1 MYTIQLDQAKNF
13 ECSLKIQGASLKK
26 SKINMIIEGDAF
38 DIKLKGT
45 IDSDGQVT
53 IPVKKLKGI
62 LDENVKGNMFLE
74 VIAED
79 TYFTPYETEYVT
91 EVSRKVEVTSINGKS
106 KETLTES
113 EGIKVTD
120 SKPKVTISDIKND
133 DTLLIKEHANRIN
146 KNIIRSNLNIFKKED
161 KIKVIKTI
169 QNYLTENKVENSL
182 YDKIMTELYTLLSD
196 DLS

>member
-26 SKINMIIEGDAF
+26 SKINMIIESDDF
-38 DIKLKGT
+38 DI
-45 IDSDGQVT
+45 
-53 IPVKKLKGI
+53 KLKGI

-79 TYFTPYETEYVT
+79 TYFTPYQTEYVT
-91 EVSRKVEVTSINGKS
+91 EVSRKVEVVTVNGKS
-106 KETLTES
+106 KESLTES

-133 DTLLIKEHANRIN
+133 ETLLIKEHAHRIN
-146 KNIIRSNLNIFKKED
+146 KNITRSNLNIFKKED
-161 KIKVIKTI
+161 KTKVIKTI

>member
-1 MYTIQLDQAKNF
+1 
-13 ECSLKIQGASLKK
+13 
-26 SKINMIIEGDAF
+26 MIIEGDAF

>member
-62 LDENVKGNMFLE
+62 LDENVKGNMFLG
-74 VIAED
+74 
-79 TYFTPYETEYVT
+79 T
-91 EVSRKVEVTSINGKS
+91 N
-106 KETLTES
+106 TL
-113 EGIKVTD
+113 
-120 SKPKVTISDIKND
+120 
-133 DTLLIKEHANRIN
+133 
-146 KNIIRSNLNIFKKED
+146 F
-161 KIKVIKTI
+161 
-169 QNYLTENKVENSL
+169 SL
-182 YDKIMTELYTLLSD
+182 
-196 DLS
+196 